1 MGFWENCICNPTEK
15 GGYKYV
21 QWIGSVFGDCIYTP
35 LEKFSYYSGVISII
49 FYFVAFYP
57 QIYEN
62 YKRKST
68 DGLSLVLIII
78 WFFGDFANYIGTILT
93 EQYPIQKVVGIYFAL
108 MEVLIMGQYF
118 YYKFIYKG
126 PNVIEEE
133 EEEDQEPNEYDQLIV
148 KTEGGE
154 SQDDKDRQ
162 VSSLQHTYETF
173 SDIQKSPIH
182 PPLDP
187 VEAIDATPKAN
198 INNIASPVDV
208 TEPTATNTNT
218 NTTTDTTSTTN
229 NNGAGSLSSSVISKS
244 SKRSFLEN
252 ENIEV
257 ISEPKPEP
265 QEVSKPETKYETF
278 DEISQ
283 KQQEAQAQSQ
293 AEEKNH
299 QVHNEE
305 VPVYNIT
312 SNINTDTNAQSFS
325 ASISSSLSK
334 ANMRNTKNESQE
346 SLTNQ
351 EEDNDGED
359 SKNSTEEIYES
370 SSKEASSLSID
381 AKDGEEDDDDEDDDD
396 DNENEGEGED
406 EGEGSLNRSESSLNR
421 RRKKKGKKGKKKKG
435 RKPKRGK
442 GLSTVIQTIALL
454 SLFIIQV
461 QARAFNWSEGYNSR
475 RLLETRDEPIKIC
488 DEKPDL
494 SMTQKVLGS
503 FMAWGS
509 GLLYFCC
516 RIPQILENKRN
527 RSVEG
532 LSIFLFLCTI
542 LGNLFYGLSIMIR
555 FPPID
560 EKFFAGTLPYLIG
573 SVGTFIFDIIIIYQ
587 FNVYKYSSSS
597 EPANKNL

>member
-1 MGFWENCICNPTEK
+1 MGIGVDCICDPTEK

-35 LEKFSYYSGVISII
+35 LEKFSYYSGVISIV
-49 FYFVAFYP
+49 FYFIAFYP

-78 WFFGDFANYIGTILT
+78 WLFGDLSNYIGTILT
-93 EQYPIQKVVGIYFAL
+93 EQYPIQKIVGIYFAL
-108 MEVLIMGQYF
+108 MEVLIIGQYL
-118 YYKFIYKG
+118 YYKFFYKG
-126 PNVIEEE
+126 PGVIEEE
-133 EEEDQEPNEYDQLIV
+133 EDDDQEANEYDQLIV

-154 SQDDKDRQ
+154 PQDGKTRQ
-162 VSSLQHTYETF
+162 ASSPQHTYETF

-198 INNIASPVDV
+198 INNIASSPVDV

-218 NTTTDTTSTTN
+218 NTTTDTTTTTN
-229 NNGAGSLSSSVISKS
+229 NNNGTGSLSSSIISKS

-257 ISEPKPEP
+257 IAEPKPEP

-283 KQQEAQAQSQ
+283 KQQEAQSQ
-293 AEEKNH
+293 AEEIH
-299 QVHNEE
+299 QVHDEE
-305 VPVYNIT
+305 APIYNIT
-312 SNINTDTNAQSFS
+312 SNINTDTNAQSYS

-334 ANMRNTKNESQE
+334 ANMRNIKNDSQE
-346 SLTNQ
+346 SLTNK
-351 EEDNDGED
+351 EEDDGED
-359 SKNSTEEIYES
+359 SKGSSEEIYES
-370 SSKEASSLSID
+370 SSKEASSLSLD
-381 AKDGEEDDDDEDDDD
+381 TKDGEDDDEDDDD
-396 DNENEGEGED
+396 NDNENENED
-406 EGEGSLNRSESSLNR
+406 EGEGEGGLNRSESSLNK

-435 RKPKRGK
+435 KKPKRGK

-461 QARAFNWSEGYNSR
+461 QARAFNWPESYNSR
-475 RLLETRDEPIKIC
+475 RLLETRDEEEAIRIC
-488 DEKPDL
+488 DESPNL
-494 SMTQKVLGS
+494 SMVQKVLGS

-509 GLLYFCC
+509 GLLYFTC

-532 LSIFLFLCTI
+532 LSIFLFLSTI
-542 LGNLFYGLSIMIR
+542 LGNLFYGLSIMTR

-587 FNVYKYSSSS
+587 FNAYKYSSSS
-597 EPANKNL
+597 EQGYQHLE